1 MSFEDKKKKLENDIF
16 KDVINKKVALN
27 VSTYSICSDLDLE
40 EEMVSSYFL
49 GNCKE
54 NMILGLEILR
64 YLEQK
69 ESN

>member
-1 MSFEDKKKKLENDIF
+1 MKFEDKKKKLENDIF

-64 YLEQK
+64 YLEHK

>member
-1 MSFEDKKKKLENDIF
+1 MRFEDKKKKLENDIF
-16 KDVINKKVALN
+16 KDVINKKVSLN
-27 VSTYSICSDLDLE
+27 VSTYNICSDLDLE